1 MDHLFSYLCIAA
13 SAFIVTYITVPFAK
27 RFAAKVG
34 AIDYPSA
41 RRINTKPIPRMG
53 GIAIFLGLCT
63 AVIVQYFGSHYLNW
77 QPALIPHPR
86 MSIDYPL
93 LGLSVLVIFGTG
105 FLDDIFTL
113 RARVKLAGQIAG
125 ALIACFSGLV
135 ITEVVN
141 PFVTGGEIEL
151 GLLAW
156 PLTVFYLISF
166 TNIINLIDGLDGLAC
181 GITCIS
187 SFALCSFA
195 MLSGQSDATV
205 ILLSLAACCLAF
217 LRYNFHPASIFLG
230 DSGSLLLGFLLG
242 VASLLNVSR
251 TAAVT
256 AMLMPI
262 IVAGVPVLDTLSAII
277 RRSRAGV
284 SVGVADK
291 GHIHHRLIKEGFD
304 QRQAVLFIYAW
315 CAVLSLGA
323 ALINQV
329 QVGYRFLIV
338 FLLAIASFAVAHK
351 LHLFEPVLRHHYN
364 PATKQDELISPD
376 DDHFEEETAADKIVV
391 NELLN
396 GNLDIIHDKMS
407 GRLQGLQ
414 PSDSQKADK
423 NQK

>member
-1 MDHLFSYLCIAA
+1 MNQLPSYLCIAMT
-13 SAFIVTYITVPFAK
+13 AFVVTYLCVPFAK
-27 RFAAKVG
+27 RFATKVG

-41 RRINTKPIPRMG
+41 RRINTQPTPRMG
-53 GIAIFLGLCT
+53 GIAIFLGLC
-63 AVIVQYFGSHYLNW
+63 AALVVQYLGSHYLNW

-105 FLDDIFTL
+105 FIDDMFNL
-113 RARVKLAGQIAG
+113 RARVKLAGQITG

-135 ITEVVN
+135 ISVVVN
-141 PFVTGGEIEL
+141 PFVAGGEIEL
-151 GLLAW
+151 GWMSW

-187 SFALCSFA
+187 SMAIFSFA
-195 MLSGQSDATV
+195 FLAGQSDATA
-205 ILLSLAACCLAF
+205 ITLALAACCLAF

-256 AMLMPI
+256 SLLIPI

-315 CAVLSLGA
+315 CIVLSLGA

-329 QVGYRFLIV
+329 TIGYRIV
-338 FLLAIASFAVAHK
+338 IVIVLALASFAVAHK

-364 PATKQDELISPD
+364 PATQQDELISPE
-376 DDHFEEETAADKIVV
+376 DDHFDEETAADKIVV

-396 GNLDIIHDKMS
+396 GNIDILHDKMN
-407 GRLQGLQ
+407 GRLKN
-414 PSDSQKADK
+414 PDDK
-423 NQK
+423 E